1 MRADPSGET
10 SLPGPARPPATS
22 PVKAAA
28 IQFDPRV
35 GLENKDKNLQR
46 TMQLINEA
54 ADGGATLIVLPEL
67 ANTGYGFAT
76 REEAYAHAEP
86 VPDGPT
92 VQAWLAAAR
101 DRGVYLAAGLAECD
115 SDGVR
120 LFDTAVLL
128 GPDGFIGKYRK
139 THLWHREKLYFTPGD
154 LGFPVF
160 DTRIGRIG
168 LLVCFDIWFPEVA
181 RLLSAQG
188 ADVICSVNNWVWTPP
203 PLFDEA
209 GRCMAAYLT
218 MSASHVNN
226 VAFIA
231 ANRVGE
237 ERGDKFLG
245 CSLITG
251 TNGWPLGG
259 IAPAEEETIVY
270 GDLDIVAARSAPI
283 WNNLNDLA
291 RDRRTDLYDALLG
304 YRQGTFLPR

>member
-1 MRADPSGET
+1 MQPDAGSEVAPSV
-10 SLPGPARPPATS
+10 PAHRPVS
-22 PVKAAA
+22 PVRAAA
-28 IQFDPRV
+28 VQFDPRIGV
-35 GLENKDKNLQR
+35 ENKDKNLQR
-46 TMQLINEA
+46 TLLLINEA
-54 ADGGATLIVLPEL
+54 AEGGATLIVLPEL
-67 ANTGYGFAT
+67 ANTGYAFAT
-76 REEAYAHAEP
+76 REQAYAHAEP

-92 VQAWLAAAR
+92 VQAWLGAAR

-115 SDGVR
+115 SDGTR

-139 THLWHREKLYFTPGD
+139 THLWNREKLYFTPGD

-160 DTRIGRIG
+160 DTKIGRIG
-168 LLVCFDIWFPEVA
+168 LLICFDIWFPEA
-181 RLLSAQG
+181 PRLLAAQG

-218 MSASHVNN
+218 MTASHVNN

-237 ERGDKFLG
+237 EGGDAFLG

-259 IAPAEEETIVY
+259 IAPATGETIVY
-270 GDLDIVAARSAPI
+270 GDLDLVAARSALI
-283 WNNLNDLA
+283 WNNLTDLA
-291 RDRRTDLYDALLG
+291 RDRRTDLYDTLLG
-304 YRQGTFLPR
+304 YRDGTLLPR